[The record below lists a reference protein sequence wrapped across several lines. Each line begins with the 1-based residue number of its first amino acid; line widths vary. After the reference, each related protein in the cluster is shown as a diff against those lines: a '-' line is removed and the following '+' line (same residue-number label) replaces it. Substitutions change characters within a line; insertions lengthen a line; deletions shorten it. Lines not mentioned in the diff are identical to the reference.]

1 MLCCSYSKA
10 YFHRCLWKNSRW
22 QRKIRKE
29 TESWWQRISEVKSTQ
44 GVRDSLGG
52 RGRSDCQ
59 GHNCKVVIKK
69 KQSAIW
75 KWDLDDFSHAGWV
88 SLVKGYNRVEVK
100 GKGRICGKR
109 EDTTPKVKY
118 YKKKG
123 LSHTAP
129 FPFLSFPKHTRR
141 CQGEFFRTCSHKL
154 FGLRSIVKS
163 VFIPNCFLITLS
175 PFTWTKIR
183 VEME

>member
-1 MLCCSYSKA
+1 M
-10 YFHRCLWKNSRW
+10 
-22 QRKIRKE
+22 
-29 TESWWQRISEVKSTQ
+29 
-44 GVRDSLGG
+44 GG

-129 FPFLSFPKHTRR
+129 FPFLSFPFQNTPEGVGGNSFKHV
-141 CQGEFFRTCSHKL
+141 HINYL
-154 FGLRSIVKS
+154 V
-163 VFIPNCFLITLS
+163 
-175 PFTWTKIR
+175 
-183 VEME
+183 

>member
-1 MLCCSYSKA
+1 MPVEKQSVTEEDKEGDRELVA
-10 YFHRCLWKNSRW
+10 KNLRGEINP
-22 QRKIRKE
+22 QAKE
-29 TESWWQRISEVKSTQ
+29 YVTVWEVEA
-44 GVRDSLGG
+44 G
-52 RGRSDCQ
+52 Q

-141 CQGEFFRTCSHKL
+141 CRGEFFRTCSHKL

-175 PFTWTKIR
+175 PFT
-183 VEME
+183 